1 MPMII
6 NLKKKVDRMSILEN
20 MDKLN
25 VAIDYFF
32 HKDIIE

>member
-1 MPMII
+1 
-6 NLKKKVDRMSILEN
+6 MSILEN